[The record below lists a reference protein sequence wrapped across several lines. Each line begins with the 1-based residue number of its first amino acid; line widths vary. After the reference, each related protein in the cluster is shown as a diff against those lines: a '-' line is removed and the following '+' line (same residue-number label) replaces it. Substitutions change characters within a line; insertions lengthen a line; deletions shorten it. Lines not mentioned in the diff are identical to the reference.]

1 MSSKR
6 SAGLAGAITL
16 GVIPLLLVGCA
27 DPRGAA
33 GQAAG
38 TTAAGTTAASPMA
51 AVLST
56 TSATPQPPRFDPAD
70 FTHPARINNKWLP
83 LVPGTQFT
91 LDGQLVSDTG
101 ELVPHRV
108 VLTVTDLTKVI
119 GGVRTVVLWDRDF
132 NAGQLAEAELAFEA
146 QDNTGN
152 VWNIGEYPE
161 EYENGMFTGAPSTW
175 INGVAGAKGGYGMLA
190 APAVGTPV
198 YVQGSVPAIKF
209 LDYAQVSKTGQ
220 QVCVR
225 LGCYRDVLVVD
236 EWSPLDPTS
245 GHQLKY
251 YAPGVGNIRIGAVG
265 GEQQEFLEV
274 TKIVHLSRNELAAA
288 RAAALALD
296 KHAYEVSKVY
306 RGTAPA
312 G

>member
-1 MSSKR
+1 
-6 SAGLAGAITL
+6 
-16 GVIPLLLVGCA
+16 
-27 DPRGAA
+27 
-33 GQAAG
+33 
-38 TTAAGTTAASPMA
+38 MA